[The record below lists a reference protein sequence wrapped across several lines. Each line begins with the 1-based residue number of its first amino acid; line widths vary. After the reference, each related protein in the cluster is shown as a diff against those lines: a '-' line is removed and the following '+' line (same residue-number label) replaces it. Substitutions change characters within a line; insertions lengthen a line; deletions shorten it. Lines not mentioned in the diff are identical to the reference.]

1 MHQRNNAILHKN
13 INRLNILFAR
23 IIIFSFALAVSG
35 CANPGNENHRGKT
48 DAELVVCQFN
58 MRFYKKDDGHI
69 SKSAGPGGKVIEKTD
84 GTQTWEKRSPLIKK
98 FFAYHDIDICG
109 SQELYKNQID
119 SMRDMPD
126 YGISGIPSIPSR
138 EAAGIPN
145 HNNVIFYKKSRL
157 QLLDSGTFWFS
168 ETPESESKGWGAA
181 YPRNCNWGKF
191 LDKKTGKIFYY
202 FNMHFHHI
210 GESVQ
215 WESAKLLVKKIEEIS
230 EGLPFF
236 ASGDLN
242 SDPYSRAIKEIKS
255 SGFMFD
261 AKEISK
267 KPPYGPDFT
276 DNYGYTGKKSK
287 WIDWVFVSKSVE
299 IEKFA
304 VFAENIGE
312 VWLSD
317 HFPLLVSAKI
327 K

>member
-1 MHQRNNAILHKN
+1 MERLGILLVG
-13 INRLNILFAR
+13 IFA
-23 IIIFSFALAVSG
+23 FTFATIAGG
-35 CANPGNENHRGKT
+35 CAYFERGENLGET
-48 DAELVVCQFN
+48 GSELVVCQFN
-58 MRFYKKDDGHI
+58 MRYYKKDDGHI
-69 SKSAGPGGKVIEKTD
+69 LKTKDSYGKTIEKTD

-138 EAAGIPN
+138 ETAGLPN

-215 WESAKLLVKKIEEIS
+215 WKSAKLLVKKIEEIS
-230 EGLPFF
+230 KGLPFF

-287 WIDWVFVSKSVE
+287 WIDWIFVSKSVE